1 MNNMAIKYLAGR
13 RMQGTSAERLA
24 TVSETPVYETDF
36 SSSTGW
42 TQVGSWVQI
51 SGGKVVFSGG
61 SNANNNVN
69 RAIGTTLSNTKWV
82 LRFKYNSKVNDFG
95 NMVLSSGTAHPDSDN
110 TDWIGFYAGSA
121 TNNGYALSWGDS
133 GAMSTASWIGTSS
146 VSANIDYWVQITRE
160 SATSAKL
167 EMFSDSAYS
176 VSVGTSSTT
185 SLPSSITG
193 ISNIILASITEGGAS
208 SGYSWEIDDLE
219 VYNDV
224 TTVAKTANIQ
234 TNSIWEESDTGKHY
248 IWNATSNTWSE
259 IA

>member
-1 MNNMAIKYLAGR
+1 M
-13 RMQGTSAERLA
+13 
-24 TVSETPVYETDF
+24 
-36 SSSTGW
+36 
-42 TQVGSWVQI
+42 
-51 SGGKVVFSGG
+51 
-61 SNANNNVN
+61 
-69 RAIGTTLSNTKWV
+69 
-82 LRFKYNSKVNDFG
+82 RFKYNSKVNDFG

-146 VSANIDYWVQITRE
+146 VSANTDYWVQITRE

-234 TNSIWEESDTGKHY
+234 TYSIFSETDTGKDW
-248 IWNATSNTWSE
+248 IWTGSAWTE
-259 IA
+259 VA

>member
-1 MNNMAIKYLAGR
+1 MTDYKASKRIV
-13 RMQGTSAERLA
+13 GTSAERLA

-36 SSSTGW
+36 SSDSGW
-42 TQVGSWVQI
+42 TQVGTWVQI

-82 LRFKYNSKVNDFG
+82 MRFKYNSKVNDFG

-121 TNNGYALSWGDS
+121 TNNGYALAWGDS
-133 GAMSTASWIGTSS
+133 GAMVTGSWIGTSS
-146 VSANIDYWVQITRE
+146 VSANTDYWVQVTRE
-160 SATSAKL
+160 SGTSAKL
-167 EMFSDSAYS
+167 EMFSDSGYS

-193 ISNIILASITEGGAS
+193 ISNIILASITEGGAT

-224 TTVAKTANIQ
+224 TAVAKTANIQ

-248 IWNATSNTWSE
+248 IWSGSAWTGV
-259 IA
+259 A

>member
-1 MNNMAIKYLAGR
+1 
-13 RMQGTSAERLA
+13 
-24 TVSETPVYETDF
+24 
-36 SSSTGW
+36 
-42 TQVGSWVQI
+42 
-51 SGGKVVFSGG
+51 
-61 SNANNNVN
+61 
-69 RAIGTTLSNTKWV
+69 
-82 LRFKYNSKVNDFG
+82 
-95 NMVLSSGTAHPDSDN
+95 
-110 TDWIGFYAGSA
+110 
-121 TNNGYALSWGDS
+121 
-133 GAMSTASWIGTSS
+133 MSTASWIGTSS
-146 VSANIDYWVQITRE
+146 VSANTDYWVQITRE

-234 TNSIWEESDTGKHY
+234 TNSIWEESDTGTHY
-248 IWNATSNTWSE
+248 IWNAASNTWSE